1 MGLLTSI
8 KQIMEDLKL
17 WLFQNKLKFLA
28 LLLIFVI
35 AFVFGIVLL
44 VNNDGWWNVSR
55 CKHINL
61 LLYGNFF
68 SVLFNAV
75 FQLCVVLIVLISSQI
90 HKYLQLIRYFALF
103 VGGIFVG
110 SNIACLFAT
119 IGFCATIYAILYVA
133 LFGSI
138 LIIVCLDTCHPTEYC
153 KRLTE
158 IIIDCKKQICLI
170 GILFFVKF
178 LALFLILR
186 PVSGVF

>member
-1 MGLLTSI
+1 MGLFTSI

-35 AFVFGIVLL
+35 AFVFGIVLFA
-44 VNNDGWWNVSR
+44 NNDGWWYVSR
-55 CKHINL
+55 CKQINL
-61 LLYGNFF
+61 LVYGNFF
-68 SVLFNAV
+68 SVLFNVV
-75 FQLCVVLIVLISSQI
+75 FQLCVVLLVLISSQI

-103 VGGIFVG
+103 IGGIYVG

-119 IGFCATIYAILYVA
+119 IGFCVTIYAILYVA
-133 LFGSI
+133 LFGAI

-158 IIIDCKKQICLI
+158 IVNDCKKQICLI
-170 GILFFVKF
+170 SILFFVKF

-186 PVSGVF
+186 PFSGVF